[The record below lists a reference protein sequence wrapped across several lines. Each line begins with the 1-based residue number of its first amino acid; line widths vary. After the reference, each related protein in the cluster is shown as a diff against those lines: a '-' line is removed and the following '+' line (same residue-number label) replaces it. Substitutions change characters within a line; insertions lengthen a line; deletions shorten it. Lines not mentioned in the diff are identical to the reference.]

1 MREPPPGAGALD
13 LAVVG
18 AGAAG
23 TYVAYHALREHP
35 SWSVALF
42 ERTDRIGGRLRSLP
56 VEGLDHPVELGGMRF
71 MTSHHHVAE
80 TVARFGIA
88 THPFDDTGGV
98 ERSFLRGV
106 FGMGAWDPS
115 AGGGYDLP
123 EAEQGRSALDLG
135 MAAFRTIVPGAE
147 SLMAADWEQ
156 LRAYGTYLGRPL
168 TDWSLAEALA
178 TVLSAEGHRFMT
190 DAFGY
195 DSGVRVQNAGNAI
208 EYLLGAG
215 DPSAEARVPDA
226 GMHAIPRAL
235 AGGFEEAGGRISV
248 GRRLDAVDRADGLL
262 HLRFADGQ
270 VVSARRVALTLPV
283 PALALLADAS
293 PLIDVPAFRAIVD
306 SVEAFPAVKLY
317 LWYDRPWWLA
327 DGAVIRL
334 TTDLPLRKVFYFG
347 QDPDRPAALLAS
359 YTDGRHAESWR
370 ELAKGA
376 GGAGSP
382 APRAMIDAASRH
394 LREIHPRVDPVPEP
408 AGSAFSSWGADPYET
423 GWHYWRAGNRSD
435 DMIAA
440 SRQPLDGVELYLCGE
455 AFSHAQAWVEGAL
468 ASARDVVDRLTTS

>member
-1 MREPPPGAGALD
+1 VPEPPAGTGALE
-13 LAVVG
+13 LAVIG

-23 TYVAYHALREHP
+23 TYVAYHALREQP
-35 SWSVALF
+35 TWSVALF
-42 ERTDRIGGRLRSLP
+42 ERTGRIGGRLRSLP
-56 VEGLDHPVELGGMRF
+56 VVGLDHPIELGGMRF
-71 MTSHHHVAE
+71 LTSHDHVAE

-88 THPFDDTGGV
+88 THPFDETGGL

-106 FGMGAWDPS
+106 FGMGAGDPS
-115 AGGGYDLP
+115 AGSGYDLP
-123 EAEQGRSALDLG
+123 EAERGRSALDLG
-135 MAAFRTIVPGAE
+135 MAAFRAIVPGADA
-147 SLMAADWEQ
+147 LTGTDWER
-156 LRAYGTYLGRPL
+156 LRARGTYRNRPL

-178 TVLSAEGHRFMT
+178 TVLSSEGHRFMT

-195 DSGVRVQNAGNAI
+195 DSGVRAQNAGNAI

-226 GMHAIPRAL
+226 GMHAIPQAL
-235 AGGFEEAGGRISV
+235 AGGFEAAGGRISV
-248 GRRLDAVDRADGLL
+248 GRQLDAIDRADGLL
-262 HLRFADGQ
+262 QLRFADGQ
-270 VVSARRVALTLPV
+270 VVSARRVALTLPA

-317 LWYDRPWWLA
+317 LWYDRPWWLK
-327 DGAVIRL
+327 DGATIRL

-347 QDPDRPAALLAS
+347 HDPDRPAALLAS
-359 YTDGRHAESWR
+359 YTDGHHAESWR
-370 ELAKGA
+370 QLAAGA

-382 APRAMIDAASRH
+382 APRAMVDAATRQ
-394 LREIHPRVDPVPEP
+394 LRQIHPRVNPVPEP
-408 AGSAFSSWGADPYET
+408 AGSAFSHWGADPFET
-423 GWHYWRAGNRSD
+423 GWHYWRAGNQSD
-435 DMIAA
+435 DVIAA
-440 SRQPLDGVELYLCGE
+440 ARQPIEGVELYLCGE